1 MQVVNPSL
9 SQFTGTA
16 FPVAAGGF
24 NRDFGVKVQIGDDES
39 SKQLEMEEKEEE
51 EFSFDCLNPDGS
63 PISADDV
70 FLNGKIRPVFPFS
83 NEDLV
88 FANGNGSVSKPEDCE
103 VSVRAPLKKVFVEG
117 SPETTSSSET
127 TGPYR
132 RIVEKTLPD
141 TCKKSNSTGFSK
153 LWRFKDFMIR
163 SNSDGKDAFVFFN
176 HTASSSGTSSVKA
189 EKKSEKPKATIKQ
202 KSSKTTSA
210 HEKLYVKNKAMR
222 EGEKRRSYLP
232 YKQFGF
238 FTNVNKLS
246 RNLHPF

>member
-1 MQVVNPSL
+1 MQVVNRSL

-16 FPVAAGGF
+16 FPVASGGF
-24 NRDFGVKVQIGDDES
+24 SRDFGVKVQIGDDES
-39 SKQLEMEEKEEE
+39 NKQLDMEEKEE

-70 FLNGKIRPVFPFS
+70 FLNGKIRPVYPFS

-103 VSVRAPLKKVFVEG
+103 MSVRTPLKKVFVKG
-117 SPETTSSSET
+117 SPET

-132 RIVEKTLPD
+132 TIVEKTLPD

-153 LWRFKDFMIR
+153 LWRFKDFMVR

-176 HTASSSGTSSVKA
+176 HTTSSSSSSGTPSVKV
-189 EKKSEKPKATIKQ
+189 EKKSEKPKVTIKQ

-210 HEKLYVKNKAMR
+210 HEKLYVKNRATR

-232 YKQFGF
+232 YKQLGF